1 MSLSPL
7 DAPAID
13 LSAFD
18 EAYANAGRSTS
29 DPNLDVPDG
38 QYRVMVEDVHV
49 AETRTGKPMIH
60 WSLRVVGPAEADKR
74 LVCPRVITDRT
85 LSWIKE
91 DFEKLGLRLNRLS
104 ECQDQLPQLAGRE
117 VMIDKRSDSKGS
129 TIYFR
134 WPDRSLPVPDDD
146 DLPF

>member
-60 WSLRVVGPAEADKR
+60 WSLRVVGPAEA
-74 LVCPRVITDRT
+74 
-85 LSWIKE
+85 S
-91 DFEKLGLRLNRLS
+91 GLFV
-104 ECQDQLPQLAGRE
+104 P
-117 VMIDKRSDSKGS
+117 V
-129 TIYFR
+129 
-134 WPDRSLPVPDDD
+134 SLPTGRCPGSKKTSKSWVFGSIVYRSVRTSFPS
-146 DLPF
+146 LPAAKS